1 MLDTVHFHFSAR
13 PRPDAS
19 GAAPQAAPLHPQ
31 SASQHFTQIHTKK
44 MWSNFCLINKAAVNN
59 NDEIIVTQNPI
70 IINLPGVS
78 IEEYLKP

>member
-1 MLDTVHFHFSAR
+1 
-13 PRPDAS
+13 
-19 GAAPQAAPLHPQ
+19 
-31 SASQHFTQIHTKK
+31 